1 MNDMENKDRN
11 DVPENQGDS
20 FHPSAAEST
29 EPSASSADSTAA
41 GEQKYQYQ
49 PPVADITIPG
59 STIRIPM
66 AGILLG
72 SSRPPTSGIS
82 PNMANRKNPMHPKAR
97 KKA

>member
-49 PPVADITIPG
+49 PPVGGYYNPGQHNQNSYGGYSFGQQPPADQWNFPEYG
-59 STIRIPM
+59 ESQK
-66 AGILLG
+66 
-72 SSRPPTSGIS
+72 
-82 PNMANRKNPMHPKAR
+82 PNAPKGK